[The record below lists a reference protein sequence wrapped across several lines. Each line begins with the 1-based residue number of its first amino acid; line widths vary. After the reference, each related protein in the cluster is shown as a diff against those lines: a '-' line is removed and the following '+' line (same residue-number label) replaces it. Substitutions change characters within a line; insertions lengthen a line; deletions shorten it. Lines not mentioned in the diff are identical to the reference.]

1 LVALSVNVSAAVR
14 VPDALGENAMLA
26 VQLAEATRLVPQVL
40 LEIEKSPAF
49 VPEIATL
56 LMVIEVER
64 LLVSVADCVALAA
77 PTVVLEKVK
86 LVGLLET
93 LPLGLVPKPVSVMV
107 CGLLPSESLKFS
119 VALRLPVVVGTKDM
133 FAVQL
138 AEAAREEPQVLLY
151 ILKSP
156 GFAPVSVTLE
166 IVIAAAFPL
175 VSVTTFWPPAL
186 PTATETQLRVLGET
200 VAAAKQLIA
209 GRIESA
215 MIALPA
221 MLNFLSIVP
230 VWLVLLST
238 SSILWRFV
246 DAETAS

>member
-26 VQLAEATRLVPQVL
+26 VQLAEAARLVPQVL

-138 AEAAREEPQVLLY
+138 AEAA
-151 ILKSP
+151 
-156 GFAPVSVTLE
+156 
-166 IVIAAAFPL
+166 
-175 VSVTTFWPPAL
+175 
-186 PTATETQLRVLGET
+186 TETQLRVLGET

-230 VWLVLLST
+230 V
-238 SSILWRFV
+238 
-246 DAETAS
+246 

>member
-14 VPDALGENAMLA
+14 VPDTLGENAMLA

-230 VWLVLLST
+230 V
-238 SSILWRFV
+238 
-246 DAETAS
+246 